1 MSDPLTADEISKY
14 TAIVDNILQTSDLET
29 VTRKKIRSGLELTLG
44 GKDLSLQKNAIRDL
58 IEARFDALTQ
68 SQPASPAASNDDNTH
83 GDPGADDEDI
93 KPPKPHKHSSSVEDA
108 DAKLAAELQAQE
120 NRLSRGRATRGS
132 TNGVRSGKVTKKKAT
147 PRKKTPKRVSGG
159 EESDPDAP
167 PKKGTGFQKPF
178 NLSHQLAVLVGQPQL
193 SRPQVVKK
201 IWEHIKSNELQDPND
216 KRQIRCDDLMQAV
229 FKQTTINMFQMNKN
243 LGSHLY
249 PIEEE

>member
-14 TAIVDNILQTSDLET
+14 TAIVDNILHISDLET
-29 VTRKKIRSGLELTLG
+29 VTRKKIRSGLEQALG
-44 GKDLSLQKNAIRDL
+44 GKDLSSQKNAIRDL
-58 IEARFDALTQ
+58 IETRFDALTQ
-68 SQPASPAASNDDNTH
+68 SQPTTPTDSNDTDGQTYSN
-83 GDPGADDEDI
+83 ADEDDV
-93 KPPKPHKHSSSVEDA
+93 KPPKPHNHSLSVEDA

-120 NRLSRGRATRGS
+120 NRLSRARSTRGS
-132 TNGVRSGKVTKKKAT
+132 TNGVKSGKVTKKKST
-147 PRKKTPKRVSGG
+147 PRKKTPKRVPGE

-178 NLSHQLAVLVGQPQL
+178 NLSHQLAMLVGQPQL

-229 FKQTTINMFQMNKN
+229 FKQPNINMFQMNKH